1 MHGRGH
7 FKNRKWLHTYLCAF
21 WEMQALRKS
30 LTCTE
35 FALNSSITSV
45 LLLAPS
51 LKIRNINLENKQ
63 KNGYIRYNIGPNKP
77 IMKLLNSRIRSKN
90 PIFARLFLTEK
101 LRNKQT
107 RLVKLG
113 NFLMEKLSSWGWS
126 PWSSI
131 EPLPLKWTNL
141 GNSIW
146 PSWKFDL
153 TKKLLAVSKWVV
165 GSCE

>member
-1 MHGRGH
+1 MEGGTSKIENGCIH
-7 FKNRKWLHTYLCAF
+7 
-21 WEMQALRKS
+21 
-30 LTCTE
+30 
-35 FALNSSITSV
+35 TSV
-45 LLLAPS
+45 HFEKCKLLGSRWPVLNLLWIRLS
-51 LKIRNINLENKQ
+51 LRFFYWLPVWKFENRNINLENKQ

-113 NFLMEKLSSWGWS
+113 NYLMEKLSSWGWS

-153 TKKLLAVSKWVV
+153 TKKL
-165 GSCE
+165 